1 MVEELKCLME
11 AKGEVLTGRVL
22 HFGSLNNV
30 MATVFGKKYD
40 FEKPGEG
47 FELEGL
53 VSEVRVQN
61 QNFKEKSM

>member
-1 MVEELKCLME
+1 ME
-11 AKGEVLTGRVL
+11 AKGEVLTRRVL

-40 FEKPGEG
+40 FEKAREG
-47 FELEGL
+47 LELEGL

-61 QNFKEKSM
+61 QNLKEKSM